1 MRAVPNRTYSRR
13 SRAVAL
19 SAAGDQSDPKL
30 ELSSLVD
37 VAFLLLT
44 FFLLTSTLE
53 KQEADIALKL
63 SPFPKVLTPDQ
74 NVVIPED
81 CLIEITADGVV
92 RCDEA
97 IVDAD
102 ADSRDLPNLLRHVE
116 SIRAAD
122 RMSGRESSTRIIVN
136 AADEVPSQRLVDV
149 MNCLTKAGVS
159 NVVLEGFRD

>member
-1 MRAVPNRTYSRR
+1 MRAVPNRTSARR

-19 SAAGDQSDPKL
+19 SAAGDQTDPKL

-53 KQEADIALKL
+53 KREADLALTL
-63 SPFPKVLTPDQ
+63 SPFPGILTPDQ

-81 CLIEITADGVV
+81 CRIEVAADGVV
-92 RCDEA
+92 RCDEI

-116 SIRAAD
+116 SLRAAD
-122 RMSGRESSTRIIVN
+122 RMSGRATATRIIVN

-149 MNCLTKAGVS
+149 MNCLTKAGVT
-159 NVVLEGFRD
+159 NVVLEGFLD